1 MVGKKDKRSNWK
13 ITPRY
18 KPDLIGSGH
27 VFVHFSTS
35 FKCVVFDRQQKKLEK
50 KEQCHRLKSRQK
62 VNSIWFFG
70 RVSRVDF
77 QILGIRRLDYY
88 LQKQLLKSLLY
99 LHVTVT
105 IRFVDRFKK
114 KIKFI
119 RLGLRQK
126 FQLMSSWILHWCEC
140 QYSDIFF
147 LKSLT
152 TA

>member
-1 MVGKKDKRSNWK
+1 MVWQSAKTNFDNSTKTISIYTKKEPVYGVSLNMVGKKDKRSNWK

-77 QILGIRRLDYY
+77 QLLGIRRLDYY

-105 IRFVDRFKK
+105 K
-114 KIKFI
+114 
-119 RLGLRQK
+119 
-126 FQLMSSWILHWCEC
+126 
-140 QYSDIFF
+140 Y
-147 LKSLT
+147 
-152 TA
+152 